1 LQAATRDAGRFL
13 GREKEFG
20 TISIGAHADLV
31 LLNANPL
38 DDIANTSK
46 ISAVVREGV
55 FLDRAA
61 LDTLLSQA
69 KAAAKAVA
77 AK

>member
-1 LQAATRDAGRFL
+1 
-13 GREKEFG
+13 
-20 TISIGAHADLV
+20 
-31 LLNANPL
+31 
-38 DDIANTSK
+38 
-46 ISAVVREGV
+46 VVREGV

-61 LDTLLSQA
+61 LDTLLLQA